1 MQLSITRIENDDLEK
16 LANNSIKGLKRIT
29 SYNKLL
35 LLLFLITQV
44 TFSQETSLESGKQ
57 YILGGLEVSG
67 LQSYN
72 EQTVKTYTGL
82 RVGQPIT
89 VPGEEISSVIK
100 KLWGLELFSDVAMYQ
115 TKIEDDKIFLELNIL
130 ERPTLSKVTVYGIK
144 KRKVQGILDDTD
156 LKKGK
161 KITESLI
168 ANTKGYLENKY
179 RKQGYL
185 NAKAIIV
192 TAKDT
197 SGTNSESMVIN
208 VKKGDKV
215 KISQIVFSGNEK
227 LKAKRL
233 KKALGKAKIR
243 KKKLGAFW
251 QRSKF
256 MEDEFNEG
264 LKNIVDAYAE
274 KGYRD
279 ARVVSDTFIK
289 VNENNIRLEI
299 GVEEGRKYY
308 FGDINFVGNSVY
320 PDRALSRV
328 LGIRKGETYNGVL
341 LKKRIADDSK
351 PDAQD
356 LTNLYQNNGYL
367 FSSINPVEISAV
379 NDTIDFEIRII
390 EGKETFLDH
399 VTVVGN
405 DKTNDHVIFREL
417 RTRPG
422 QKYSKD
428 NIVRSVRE
436 LGQLGF
442 FDAEQ
447 IVPDIENPDPNS
459 GTVDIKYSLVE
470 AGSSQIELQ
479 GGYGG
484 GGFIGTLGLSFSN
497 FSLQNIFKGEA
508 YKPVPMGDGQTFALR
523 LQASQT
529 FRVYSLNFSEPWLG
543 GKKPV
548 RFNLSFS
555 RTQQFASSFNTN
567 GQIERDR
574 NRGFSIT
581 GVSAGLAKRVQWPD
595 DYFTISHSLGYQLYE
610 FNDYNIGLFNFGN
623 GRSNSLTYTLGISR
637 SSQGPSRI
645 FPMTGSNFEITAKFT
660 PPYSLISGKDFKA
673 ISNSIDEK
681 SERLFEIGQ
690 NPATIQEQQE
700 FQQLQGEIEDLEE
713 ERFKWLEY
721 YKIKFK
727 GDWYTNLVGKLVL
740 RTNAEFGFLGN
751 YNNDIGDV
759 PFERF
764 FVGGDG
770 LGNFTL
776 DGRDVVQLR
785 GYENSSLTPF
795 NTNAISGQ
803 QQQDGGVIYN
813 KFSMELRYPLT
824 LKPSASIYALS
835 FLEAGNAF
843 NNFNEFNPFQLKR
856 SAGVGLRIFMPA
868 FGLLGIDFGYGFDED
883 LRPQSIGNGPS
894 GWQTHFIIG
903 QQF

>member
-1 MQLSITRIENDDLEK
+1 LER
-16 LANNSIKGLKRIT
+16 LANNSIKRIIKT
-29 SYNKLL
+29 TTYTKLL
-35 LLLFLITQV
+35 LLLFLTTSV
-44 TFSQETSLESGKQ
+44 TFSQTSYEDGKKFV
-57 YILGGLEVSG
+57 LGGLEVTG

-89 VPGEEISSVIK
+89 VPGEEISAVIK

-115 TKIEDDKIFLELNIL
+115 TKIEGNKIFLELNIL
-130 ERPTLSKVTVYGIK
+130 ERPTLSKVTVYGVK
-144 KRKVQGILDDTD
+144 KRKVDEIITDTD

-179 RKQGYL
+179 KKQGYL
-185 NAKAIIV
+185 NAKVNIA
-192 TAKDT
+192 TAADT
-197 SGTNSESMVIN
+197 TGTNSESMVVN

-215 KISQIVFSGNEK
+215 KIASIVFEGNDK
-227 LKAKRL
+227 VKDKRL
-233 KKALGKAKIR
+233 KRALGKAKIR

-251 QRSKF
+251 QRSKY
-256 MEDEFNEG
+256 MKEEFKDG
-264 LKNIVDAYAE
+264 LKNVVDAYAE

-279 ARVVSDTFIK
+279 ARVLSDTFIK
-289 VNENNIRLEI
+289 VDENNIALKI
-299 GVEEGRKYY
+299 KVEEGNRYY
-308 FGDINFVGNSVY
+308 FGDIDFVGNSVY
-320 PDRALSRV
+320 TNRQLSQI
-328 LGIRKGETYNGVL
+328 LGIKKGDTYNGVL
-341 LKKRIADDSK
+341 LKKRIADNSK
-351 PDAQD
+351 PDAID
-356 LTNLYQNNGYL
+356 ITNQYQNNGYL
-367 FSSINPVEISAV
+367 FSRINPIEVAAV

-428 NIVRSVRE
+428 NIVRSIRE

-447 IVPDIENPDPNS
+447 IVPDVENPDPNA

-470 AGSSQIELQ
+470 SGSSQIELQ

-497 FSLQNIFKGEA
+497 FSLQNIFNGES

-523 LQASQT
+523 LQASRT
-529 FRVYSLNFSEPWLG
+529 FRVYSLNFAEPWLG
-543 GKKPV
+543 GRKPV
-548 RFNLSFS
+548 RFNFSFS
-555 RTQQFASSFNTN
+555 RTQQFASQFDQ
-567 GQIERDR
+567 GRIVIDDD
-574 NRGFSIT
+574 RGFSIT
-581 GVSAGLAKRVQWPD
+581 GISAGLAKRVQWPD
-595 DYFTISHSLGYQLYE
+595 DYFTISHSLGYQLYD
-610 FNDYNIGLFNFGN
+610 FKNYNIGLFNFGN
-623 GRSNSLTYTLGISR
+623 GTSNSFAYTFGLSR

-645 FPMTGSNFEITAKFT
+645 FPLTGSNFEITAK
-660 PPYSLISGKDFKA
+660 
-673 ISNSIDEK
+673 
-681 SERLFEIGQ
+681 
-690 NPATIQEQQE
+690 
-700 FQQLQGEIEDLEE
+700 QLA
-713 ERFKWLEY
+713 
-721 YKIKFK
+721 
-727 GDWYTNLVGKLVL
+727 GKLVL

-770 LGNFTL
+770 LANFTL
-776 DGRDVVQLR
+776 DGRDVIQLR
-785 GYENSSLTPF
+785 GYDNSSLTAFSVNPI
-795 NTNAISGQ
+795 TGRTE
-803 QQQDGGVIYN
+803 QDGGTIYN
-813 KFSMELRYPLT
+813 KFSLELRYPLT
-824 LKPSASIYALS
+824 LKPAASIYALS
-835 FLEAGNAF
+835 FLEAGNSF
-843 NNFNEFNPFQLKR
+843 NNFNDFNPFELKR

-868 FGLLGIDFGYGFDED
+868 FGLLGIDFGYGFDTD
-883 LRPQSIGNGPS
+883 ANPNSIGPS